1 MRYVELRNF
10 VPLWK
15 YQYLII
21 LFFYFFHASKQS
33 QQGGPSMM
41 PFAPTH
47 MNPRMLNQLMAN
59 QRFAASMAQA
69 AGSPHGPHHRGAPP
83 GASSMG
89 MRFPG
94 SFYM

>member
-1 MRYVELRNF
+1 MCLHCDLSCHPIGLLDYT
-10 VPLWK
+10 
-15 YQYLII
+15 I
-21 LFFYFFHASKQS
+21 LFLFMI
-33 QQGGPSMM
+33 QGGPSMM

-69 AGSPHGPHHRGAPP
+69 AGTPHGPHHRGGPP
-83 GASSMG
+83 GTSGMG
-89 MRFPG
+89 LRFPG

>member
-1 MRYVELRNF
+1 
-10 VPLWK
+10 
-15 YQYLII
+15 
-21 LFFYFFHASKQS
+21 
-33 QQGGPSMM
+33 MM

-69 AGSPHGPHHRGAPP
+69 AGSPHGQHHRGGPP

-89 MRFPG
+89 LRFPG